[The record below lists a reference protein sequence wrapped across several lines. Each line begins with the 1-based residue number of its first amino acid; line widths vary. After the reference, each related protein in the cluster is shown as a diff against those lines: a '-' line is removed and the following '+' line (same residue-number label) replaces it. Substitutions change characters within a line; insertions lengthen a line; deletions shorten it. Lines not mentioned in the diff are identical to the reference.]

1 MLEFKNK
8 LKTGRTGHGAA
19 IDNNGQMF
27 IFGGYT
33 DKGYSNELFI
43 IDLVN
48 QQFNFDI
55 STMGLAPSPRESF
68 VFQSINNKIVLFGGF
83 HEGGVLND
91 LYFLNLT
98 SLAWETIKPITP
110 SPPPMAGMA
119 STVIGNKI
127 YITGGCDYRSRK
139 CGSSTFIFDTDALS
153 WTTIRL
159 TNEIDIYPSRGEFS
173 LNFFRGN
180 LVIFGGCDMYIECYS
195 DIYVM
200 NITNKCPF
208 NCSNNGICNEK
219 VGCVCNE
226 GFFGGD
232 CGKKVKCLNDCGG
245 NGICGTNGI
254 CRCDKGFKGKGCE
267 INVHC
272 VNNCTDENHGICD
285 YENELCVCKEGFSGI
300 DCSASSIIQQE
311 AGGILIEVN
320 KKITGHKLKRTNDNE
335 GDSKDEGK
343 DDNAGEDQSEEGDNK
358 KEDSN
363 EKTEEEKEEENG
375 ESSEGESKEE
385 NSSEGEEDDDNE
397 EKKTFVLKIT
407 NETISTTKGCLNGCS
422 SHGLCLNKICYCEQ
436 EYAGDDCSIPI
447 NEFKDTGYF
456 LKLVYPYFI
465 YLAVAMMVV
474 ALGYNIIKLFLKSK
488 EDFLE
493 LSSKEDEINSNP
505 NLNTN
510 NTLIPNP

>member
-48 QQFNFDI
+48 QQFNFDT
-55 STMGLAPSPRESF
+55 STIGLTPSPRESF
-68 VFQSINNKIVLFGGF
+68 VFHSINNKIILFGGF

-98 SLAWETIKPITP
+98 SLAWETIKPTTP

-139 CGSSTFIFDTDALS
+139 CGSSTFVFDTDALS

-159 TNEIDIYPSRGEFS
+159 TNEIDIYPSRGDFS
-173 LNFFRGN
+173 LNYFRGN
-180 LVIFGGCDMYIECYS
+180 LVIYGGCDVYTECYS

-219 VGCVCNE
+219 VGCVCKE
-226 GFFGGD
+226 GFFGAD

-245 NGICGTNGI
+245 NGICGINGI
-254 CRCDKGFKGKGCE
+254 CRCNNGFKGKGCE

-272 VNNCTDENHGICD
+272 INNCTDENHGVCD
-285 YENELCVCKEGFSGI
+285 YENEQCVCKEGFSGE
-300 DCSASSIIQQE
+300 DCNILNIMQQE
-311 AGGILIEVN
+311 SGAILIEVN
-320 KKITGHKLKRTNDNE
+320 KKTTNKMKRVNDNE
-335 GDSKDEGK
+335 GKEEGK
-343 DDNAGEDQSEEGDNK
+343 DENAGGDQNEEGDNK
-358 KEDSN
+358 NEDSN
-363 EKTEEEKEEENG
+363 EKTEEGKEEESN
-375 ESSEGESKEE
+375 ESSEEE
-385 NSSEGEEDDDNE
+385 NSSEGDEEEGDEDEDE

-407 NETISTTKGCLNGCS
+407 NETISKTKGCLNGCS

-493 LSSKEDEINSNP
+493 LSSNEDEINSNP